1 LTGPLLEAL
10 ADIPSVLVNGACQT
24 GKNTLVQSP
33 EVAGHARQCLTFDDA
48 GIQAIARRD
57 PTGFVAGLSAPV
69 NGVCW
74 G

>member
-1 LTGPLLEAL
+1 
-10 ADIPSVLVNGACQT
+10 
-24 GKNTLVQSP
+24 LVQSP
-33 EVAGHARQCLTFDDA
+33 EVAGQERQYLTFDDA